1 MNLYAQYPD
10 LVAYLTDN
18 LRGGALH
25 YIMAK
30 HEPALVAWLDSISED
45 GQLEI
50 SARYSATRSP
60 IVSDWPQYVM
70 ARPETTPAD
79 S

>member
-1 MNLYAQYPD
+1 MNLYAQHPE

-25 YIMAK
+25 YILRE
-30 HEPALVAWLDSISED
+30 HEPALVAWLDSIGED

-50 SARYSATRSP
+50 SPRHSITRSP
-60 IVSDWPQYVM
+60 LLSDWPQYIK
-70 ARPETTPAD
+70 A
-79 S
+79 